1 MIAYQKPRESLRMC
15 LIKGTGWYQKNM
27 YRQKSI
33 MKANVFVSISIVAS
47 IVLTIFFVQEDKSL
61 PLREN
66 FEAAC
71 KSKLNELYA
80 DPQSITI
87 NQFQFS
93 YVGTRGSGGR
103 PPGRVSAAQLA
114 AYYNNARN
122 FIGARCSAS
131 LTNGEVTAVLSDVD
145 FVVR

>member
-1 MIAYQKPRESLRMC
+1 MHRH
-15 LIKGTGWYQKNM
+15 
-27 YRQKSI
+27 KSAV
-33 MKANVFVSISIVAS
+33 KANVLVSVSIVPSVL
-47 IVLTIFFVQEDKSL
+47 LTIFFVQEDRNL
-61 PLREN
+61 PLRED

-93 YVGTRGSGGR
+93 YVGTRGSGGK
-103 PPGRVSAAQLA
+103 PPGRVSTAQLS

-122 FIGARCSAS
+122 FIGARCGAS
-131 LTNGEVTAVLSDVD
+131 LSNGKVTAVLSDVD